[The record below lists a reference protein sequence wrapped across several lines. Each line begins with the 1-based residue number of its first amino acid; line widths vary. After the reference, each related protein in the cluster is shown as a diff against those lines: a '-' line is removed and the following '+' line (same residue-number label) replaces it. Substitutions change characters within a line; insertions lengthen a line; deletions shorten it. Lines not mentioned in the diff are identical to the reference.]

1 MTTASAAPTDQRL
14 TGGDEAQTITPTG
27 TAYPRTIDNGVG
39 ERLTF
44 LRVVPGPT
52 GDRLEINNVV
62 APGAGPPMHVHLQQE
77 ESITV
82 ERGQIAYQRPGE
94 EAEFAG
100 PRETVVFAPGEGHRF
115 WNPADE
121 DLVCSGYIEPADSS
135 EYYLTAMYDALRR
148 SDSGR
153 PSMFDAAFLATRY
166 RDEFGMP
173 EIPAAVQRIVFPVVV
188 LAGRLLGRYGR
199 YADAPE
205 PVRH

>member
-1 MTTASAAPTDQRL
+1 
-14 TGGDEAQTITPTG
+14 
-27 TAYPRTIDNGVG
+27 
-39 ERLTF
+39 
-44 LRVVPGPT
+44 
-52 GDRLEINNVV
+52 
-62 APGAGPPMHVHLQQE
+62 MHVHLQQE

-100 PRETVVFAPGEGHRF
+100 PGETVVFAPGEGHRF

-199 YADAPE
+199 YAEAPE